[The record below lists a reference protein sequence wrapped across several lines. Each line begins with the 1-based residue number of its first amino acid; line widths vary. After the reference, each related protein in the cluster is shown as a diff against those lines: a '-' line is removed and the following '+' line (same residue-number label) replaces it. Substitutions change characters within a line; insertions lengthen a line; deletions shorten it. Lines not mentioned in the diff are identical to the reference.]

1 MRQELIPLLENF
13 APLILVTFL
22 FLLALWR
29 LQLQLSFYYFLRYY
43 YTFRKTQS
51 PFKEFKIISVIF
63 YKDLGKEKSLPFYW
77 KAFEYIYLAYN
88 NQHLPIIGVS

>member
-1 MRQELIPLLENF
+1 VAPTTATFILLF
-13 APLILVTFL
+13 FT
-22 FLLALWR
+22 LLLC
-29 LQLQLSFYYFLRYY
+29 LS
-43 YTFRKTQS
+43 KTQS
-51 PFKEFKIISVIF
+51 PFKEFKIISILF

>member
-1 MRQELIPLLENF
+1 MLVEKIKVLLRN
-13 APLILVTFL
+13 LK
-22 FLLALWR
+22 
-29 LQLQLSFYYFLRYY
+29 LSAFSF
-43 YTFRKTQS
+43 S
-51 PFKEFKIISVIF
+51 SVLF